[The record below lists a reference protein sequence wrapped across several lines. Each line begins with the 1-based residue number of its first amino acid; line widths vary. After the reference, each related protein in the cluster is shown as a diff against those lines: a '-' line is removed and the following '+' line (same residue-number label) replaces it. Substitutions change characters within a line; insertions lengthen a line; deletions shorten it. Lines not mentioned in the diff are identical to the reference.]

1 MLLNQEMNHKE
12 PTSSGARKQHTM
24 AMEGVDTMEYREVEL
39 LTKIMKYIISN
50 KVNGMISFM
59 LNEYSDGLTKDVL
72 DMIRE
77 EIKGALEGKIQML
90 LQSAFMAD
98 ESQWFNLLGI
108 QVPNQEQQSLLEQ
121 LIAVIDTVFNTA
133 VFNEQSADNSVE
145 INDDNLEELARI
157 LLSCQELRAE
167 FASQVSQLTLQAKK
181 GMETDDG
188 PNEHSDWPQSSEQ

>member
-12 PTSSGARKQHTM
+12 PTSSGARKQHAM
-24 AMEGVDTMEYREVEL
+24 ALEGVDTMEYREVEL

-108 QVPNQEQQSLLEQ
+108 
-121 LIAVIDTVFNTA
+121 
-133 VFNEQSADNSVE
+133 
-145 INDDNLEELARI
+145 
-157 LLSCQELRAE
+157 
-167 FASQVSQLTLQAKK
+167 
-181 GMETDDG
+181 
-188 PNEHSDWPQSSEQ
+188 